1 MFRTAPQLT
10 EHLEEYNGWAKKT
23 KKIKEHL
30 ARDSIMRYACR
41 ESWQL
46 YSSSW
51 TAGIFVLMN
60 ATARFYCW

>member
-1 MFRTAPQLT
+1 V
-10 EHLEEYNGWAKKT
+10 GKKD